1 MGGKIE
7 NRHQRILQIVR
18 EHGTIRVTELAEQL
32 GVSQVTL
39 RRDVAAL
46 ESVGQLRR
54 VQGSVSWPTAPLS
67 ARDARLAR
75 APRVT
80 APRGLTIGMVVPTGD
95 RYYRSVLQGAR
106 EAALATGARLR
117 IAITEYAPE
126 RDLPLVDRLLG
137 TGVDGLLLTPCWSA
151 DGPTLAECAPFAELP
166 VPVVLVERRIPLG
179 LPGAHLDRICSDHAA
194 GAALGVEHL
203 AGLGHERIALLARQ
217 SHTMPQLL
225 RGYRAATTALGLPEL
240 SFTPPTSA
248 VFGMDPPDGMEAHTS
263 RLIGEAERGEIDA
276 AIVHTDSDA
285 INVIGRLQALGLRV
299 PQDVALVSYDDELSE
314 VSDIEL
320 SALAP
325 AKRALGRGAVNLLL
339 RRLADPN
346 ARVTRTELEP
356 ELVVRDSCGAALRS
370 ARPAKAIRK

>member
-7 NRHQRILQIVR
+7 NRHQRILQLVR
-18 EHGTIRVTELAEQL
+18 ERGTIRVTELADEL

-95 RYYRSVLQGAR
+95 RYYRLVLQGAR
-106 EAALATGARLR
+106 EAALAAGARLR
-117 IAITEYAPE
+117 IAITDYSPH
-126 RDLPLVDRLLG
+126 RDLPLIDRLLG
-137 TGVDGLLLTPCWSA
+137 AGVDGLLLTPCWSA
-151 DGPTLAECAPFAELP
+151 DGPRYEECAPFAELP
-166 VPVVLVERRIPLG
+166 VPIVLVERRIPLG

-203 AGLGHERIALLARQ
+203 AALGHERIALLARQ

-225 RGYRAATTALGLPEL
+225 RGYHAATSSFDLPDL
-240 SFTPPTSA
+240 AFTPPTSA
-248 VFGMDPPDGMEAHTS
+248 VFGEDPPDGMELLT
-263 RLIGEAERGEIDA
+263 RQLLGQVEIGEIDA
-276 AIVHTDSDA
+276 AIVHTDADA
-285 INVIGRLQALGLRV
+285 INLIRRLQALGLTV
-299 PQDVALVSYDDELSE
+299 PQDLALVSYDDELSE

-325 AKRALGRGAVNLLL
+325 AKRALGRGAVSLLL
-339 RRLADPN
+339 RRLAEPN

-356 ELVVRDSCGAALRS
+356 ELVVRDSCGASARS
-370 ARPAKAIRK
+370 ARQRTRRK